1 MNIRV
6 ILESIGAL
14 LIAGLAWIVLHKPV
28 PPNNTQQAQTSP
40 ELADVSKTEITPP
53 KVIVYAPEAKKKL
66 NLSADI
72 QNDDKKSVFDSSKIP
87 ESDHSTTVTT
97 LIDEDTGKPVT
108 VYSENPLP
116 WLAATKYKEVKL
128 SYGMKNAGVMA
139 GRLEFTDDLF
149 QVKSIHFGI
158 NASIDTDSDY
168 FIGAG
173 ISFKF

>member
-6 ILESIGAL
+6 ILEAIGTL
-14 LIAGLAWIVLHKPV
+14 LIAGLAWAVLHKPV
-28 PPNNTQQAQTSP
+28 QPNNTQTAQTSP
-40 ELADVSKTEITPP
+40 ELAGVSKTEITPP
-53 KVIVYAPEAKKKL
+53 KVIVYVPESKKKL

-72 QNDDKKSVFDSSKIP
+72 QNDDKKSVFDSSQIP

-116 WLAATKYKEVKL
+116 WLAATRYKYIKI
-128 SYGMKNAGVMA
+128 SYGMKNAGVMV

-149 QVKSIHFGI
+149 QVKAIHFGI
-158 NASIDTDSDY
+158 NATLDTDSDY
-168 FIGAG
+168 FIGAA